1 MQRPQFRMIRHADAA
16 NAGQRLR
23 EGPDDEVDAIEDALI
38 LGAAQTGRTVRAE
51 RVRFVDQQV
60 RAVRAAHVNDVAQ
73 RRDVAANRI
82 QAFDHDEPIPPAA
95 GEPFELPPQ
104 TLRRVVTER
113 HHL

>member
-1 MQRPQFRMIRHADAA
+1 M
-16 NAGQRLR
+16 RL
-23 EGPDDEVDAIEDALI
+23 VH
-38 LGAAQTGRTVRAE
+38 QNVRAI
-51 RVRFVDQQV
+51 RVAD
-60 RAVRAAHVNDVAQ
+60 VNDVAQ